1 MEELK
6 NFEKHLENAIEW
18 FWDFIPDLILAVIIL
33 IVGWWM
39 VRFINKM
46 VAKFFDKK
54 DYEPTLESF
63 IQSFINISLKVL
75 LFVVVVTQLGVKSSS
90 LVAMIGAA
98 GLAIGLALQGSLA
111 NFAGGVLILI
121 FKPFKVGDW
130 ISAQGLDGSV
140 KQITIFSTKLN
151 TFGNQIAIIPN
162 GQLSNG
168 SIVNYNGEPNRRENY
183 KVGISYSSN
192 IKTAKDILLAI
203 CEEDERILKDPAPE
217 VYVDSL
223 GDSSV
228 NLTLRFWAPN
238 DVFWPARFNVIEQSK
253 LRFDAAGIEIPFPQ
267 RVVHEAATD

>member
-1 MEELK
+1 MEEIK
-6 NFEKHLENAIEW
+6 NLEKHLENAIEW
-18 FWDFIPDLILAVIIL
+18 FWDFIPNLILAII
-33 IVGWWM
+33 IFVVGWWM

-46 VAKFFDKK
+46 VGKFFDKK

-75 LFVVVVTQLGVKSSS
+75 LFVLVVTQLGVKSSS

-168 SIVNYNGEPNRRENY
+168 SIVNYNGESNRRENY

-203 CEEDERILKDPAPE
+203 CEEDERILKEPAPE

-253 LRFDAAGIEIPFPQ
+253 LKFDDAGIEIPFPQ

>member
-1 MEELK
+1 
-6 NFEKHLENAIEW
+6 
-18 FWDFIPDLILAVIIL
+18 
-33 IVGWWM
+33 
-39 VRFINKM
+39 
-46 VAKFFDKK
+46 
-54 DYEPTLESF
+54 
-63 IQSFINISLKVL
+63 
-75 LFVVVVTQLGVKSSS
+75 
-90 LVAMIGAA
+90 MIGAA

-130 ISAQGLDGSV
+130 ISAQGVDGSV

-203 CEEDERILKDPAPE
+203 CEEDDRILNDPAPE